1 MVPLAWYLLVAA
13 ALFAIGLYGI
23 LARRN
28 LVMILM
34 SLELLLNAVNIN
46 LIAFSRYLE
55 EGQTIGRIFALF
67 VYVIAAAETALGLAI
82 MIAVWRTHQTVA
94 VDEIDALKD

>member
-1 MVPLAWYLLVAA
+1 MVPLSWYLILAA
-13 ALFAIGLYGI
+13 ALFSIGLYGL

-28 LVMILM
+28 LVMLLM

-55 EGQTIGRIFALF
+55 EGQVVGRVFALF

-82 MIAVWRTHQTVA
+82 MIAVWRTRQTVA
-94 VDEIDALKD
+94 VDEIDTLKG

>member
-1 MVPLAWYLLVAA
+1 MVPLSWYLILAA
-13 ALFAIGLYGI
+13 ALFSIGLYGI

-28 LVMILM
+28 MVMLLL

-55 EGQTIGRIFALF
+55 EGQTLGRVFALF

-82 MIAVWRTHQTVA
+82 MIAVWRTRQTVA
-94 VDEIDALKD
+94 VDEIDFLKG